1 MSQTKSKS
9 KAEVS
14 VRSLILSF
22 QIVGISK
29 ENFQMRKTNRW
40 MTGVLAALLG
50 AVVVSGCGGTAE
62 ETPAEGDGH
71 IHKEGD
77 KH

>member
-1 MSQTKSKS
+1 
-9 KAEVS
+9 
-14 VRSLILSF
+14 
-22 QIVGISK
+22 
-29 ENFQMRKTNRW
+29 MRKTNRW

-50 AVVVSGCGGTAE
+50 AVVMAGCGSGAE
-62 ETPAEGDGH
+62 EAPAEGDGH